1 MTTPTVEEL
10 ENAGIKI
17 PPMMKQYLRTKQEYM
32 DCLLFYRMGDFY
44 ELFFDDAEI
53 ASSVLDIVLTYRGKL
68 GSDKIKMCGVP
79 FHAYESYLTR
89 LVKAGYKVAICEQTE
104 DPAEAKKRGSSA
116 VVNREVIRIVTAG
129 TLTED
134 ALLNS
139 RRHNFLMS
147 IVAGA
152 TEYGIA
158 WTDMSTGDFYTQ
170 TATDET
176 IYSVLARLEV
186 SEVLVFEDW
195 YDLHPNILQHVEH
208 VTTLPLERFEYM
220 NNKEELCRFFNLAD
234 IGVLSGLTKSEQV
247 AAGVIVGYVLQTQK
261 GECPNFN
268 LPTKLNS
275 NSFMEIDVATRKS
288 LELTTSLSGDK
299 NATSLLK
306 NIDYTVTGLG
316 ARMLSVQMSA
326 PLLDVDAMNQR
337 YDKIDYF
344 LQNASIRENVRHI
357 LKEIGDI
364 ERAVSRLSVG
374 RGGPRDMLSVGL
386 GLSKIP
392 ELRQEITGAFIPES
406 LLFDLKQLGEHSE
419 LVEEILNALP
429 NDATDLPLL
438 ARDGGFIRYGYHAG
452 LDELLDIKTN
462 SHRILADLQY
472 KYAHETGISNLKI
485 QYNNIIGHYIEVTA
499 KQADPLLVNKE
510 LGFIHRQTMVN
521 NVRFTTVELTELE
534 EKILHANEVV
544 KSMELDLFEQLK
556 QMVMAHNNEILTA
569 CHAIARIDIATS
581 IALGAERHHWVRP
594 IMTNDTSFDIQGG
607 RHIVVERALSKERVS
622 FVPNDCQMDGDKNRL
637 WILTGPNMAGK
648 STFLRQNALMAILAQ
663 MGCFVPAEYAKI
675 GVVDKLF
682 SRVGAS
688 DDLARGRSTFMVE
701 MVEVAS
707 ILKGATEKS
716 LVILD
721 EVGRGTATY
730 DGLSIAWAVV
740 EYLHDTCRCRGLFA
754 THYHELTALVN
765 RLTHI
770 SLHTMRVKEW
780 KGEIVFMHEIAQGA
794 VDRSYGIHVGKLA
807 GLPTSVV
814 HRAEQILEQ
823 LEEKRQEQ
831 KPLFDDLP
839 LFSQISQTTSIHK
852 ESAVEKQLKSID
864 IDLLSPREALDLIY
878 RLKELTEV
886 E

>member
-1 MTTPTVEEL
+1 MTIPTVEEL
-10 ENAGIKI
+10 EATGVKI
-17 PPMMKQYLRTKQEYM
+17 PPMMKQYLRTKQDYM

-44 ELFFDDAEI
+44 ELFFDDAET

-68 GSDKIKMCGVP
+68 GNDKVKMCGVP
-79 FHAYESYLTR
+79 FHAYENYLTR
-89 LVKAGYKVAICEQTE
+89 LVKAGHKVAICEQME

-116 VVNREVIRIVTAG
+116 VVKREVIRIVTAG

-147 IVAGA
+147 IVVGA
-152 TEYGIA
+152 SEYGVA

-176 IYSVLARLEV
+176 IYSVLARLEA
-186 SEVLVFEDW
+186 SEVLVSEDW
-195 YDLHPNILQHVEH
+195 FTLHPNVLQHVDH
-208 VTTLPLERFEYM
+208 VTKLSIERFDYM
-220 NNKEELCRFFNLAD
+220 NNKEELCQFFSLAD
-234 IGVLSGLTKSEQV
+234 IGVLSELTKAEQI

-268 LPTKLNS
+268 LPIKVS
-275 NSFMEIDVATRKS
+275 NHSFMEIDVATRRS
-288 LELTTSLSGDK
+288 LELTASLTGDK

-326 PLLDVDAMNQR
+326 PLLDIDAMNQR
-337 YDKIDYF
+337 FDKVDYF
-344 LQNASIRENVRHI
+344 LQNTSVRENVRDI
-357 LKEIGDI
+357 LKEIGDV

-374 RGGPRDMLSVGL
+374 RGGPRDMLSIGV

-392 ELRQEITGAFIPES
+392 DLRYEVKGAFIPEA

-419 LVEEILNALP
+419 LVEEILNAIP
-429 NDATDLPLL
+429 NDPTDLPLL

-452 LDELLDIKTN
+452 LDDLLDIKKN
-462 SHRILADLQY
+462 SSRILADLQY
-472 KYAHETGISNLKI
+472 KYATETGISNLKI

-499 KQADPLLVNKE
+499 KQADPLLLNKE

-534 EKILHANEVV
+534 EKILHANESV
-544 KSMELDLFEQLK
+544 KAMELELFEQLK
-556 QMVMAHNNEILTA
+556 QMVLARSNEIVTA

-581 IALGAERHHWVRP
+581 IAVGAERHHWVRP
-594 IMTNDTSFDIQGG
+594 IMTNDTSFDIRGG

-622 FVPNDCQMDGDKNRL
+622 FVPNDCQMEGDKNRL

-765 RLTHI
+765 RLDHI

-839 LFSQISQTTSIHK
+839 LFSQISQTTSIRK
-852 ESAVEKQLKSID
+852 ESEVEKQLKSID
-864 IDLLSPREALDLIY
+864 IDLLSPREALDLVY
-878 RLKELTEV
+878 RLKGMTEV
-886 E
+886 Q